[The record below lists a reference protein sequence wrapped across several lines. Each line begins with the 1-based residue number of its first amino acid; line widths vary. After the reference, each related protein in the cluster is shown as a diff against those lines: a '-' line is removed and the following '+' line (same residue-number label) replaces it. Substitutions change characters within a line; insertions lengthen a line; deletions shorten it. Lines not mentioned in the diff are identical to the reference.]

1 MAYKKQGQVFSL
13 VHDNRPLP
21 GCTISRRIYEDDSLY
36 ILLFSL
42 GKGTDISDTAY
53 GQNHFFYGLAGTA
66 VIRQGEEQVLR
77 EGDAFI
83 SEPLVPLS
91 VSALEDTVYLE
102 IGLKKED
109 KTMKKFIAIVM
120 SLVLIASV
128 AMLAGCGKK
137 DDVKA
142 AKVIGIDLTNENY
155 AFGVDKAQ
163 PELLEK
169 TNAFIDKILSDGTF
183 DEICSRY
190 SSGGEPVLVKSAAK
204 DSSKD
209 QLVVATNAAFEPF
222 EYTVGDSYAGIDME
236 IAKLLADELG
246 KELVIDNMDFDAVC
260 LSVGQHKCDIAM
272 AGLTVNPDREASVT
286 FSKTYYKASQRV
298 VVKGDDTTF
307 DDCKTADDV
316 LKKLQSFDASVKIGY
331 QNGTT
336 GGMYINNE
344 SDYASN
350 NLKVTGK
357 GYKNGSLAIQ
367 DLINGNINYVII
379 DSAPADSIV
388 KSINEV
394 A

>member
-1 MAYKKQGQVFSL
+1 
-13 VHDNRPLP
+13 
-21 GCTISRRIYEDDSLY
+21 
-36 ILLFSL
+36 
-42 GKGTDISDTAY
+42 
-53 GQNHFFYGLAGTA
+53 
-66 VIRQGEEQVLR
+66 
-77 EGDAFI
+77 
-83 SEPLVPLS
+83 
-91 VSALEDTVYLE
+91 
-102 IGLKKED
+102 
-109 KTMKKFIAIVM
+109 MKKFIAIVM

-169 TNAFIDKILSDGTF
+169 TNAFIDKILSNGTF

-209 QLVVATNAAFEPF
+209 QLVVATNAAFKPF

>member
-1 MAYKKQGQVFSL
+1 
-13 VHDNRPLP
+13 
-21 GCTISRRIYEDDSLY
+21 
-36 ILLFSL
+36 
-42 GKGTDISDTAY
+42 
-53 GQNHFFYGLAGTA
+53 
-66 VIRQGEEQVLR
+66 
-77 EGDAFI
+77 
-83 SEPLVPLS
+83 
-91 VSALEDTVYLE
+91 
-102 IGLKKED
+102 
-109 KTMKKFIAIVM
+109 MKKFIAIVM

-169 TNAFIDKILSDGTF
+169 TNAFIDKILSNGTF

-286 FSKTYYKASQRV
+286 FSKTYYKASQKV